1 MKRML
6 KAVALALLV
15 LFATS
20 AAFAA
25 PSAKTAPVTL
35 LLLGNKPTN
44 GRIEAALAEINKL
57 LGPRI
62 GAELKVQY
70 IEWADWQN
78 QYQLAL
84 ASGDSNID
92 LVITATDWLFAREIA
107 RKGGFYPLTPD
118 LIKANAPKTWAEV
131 SPAHWDL
138 CTENGK
144 IWFIPEDQYSQ
155 YTNHGVYWR
164 LDWGKQGGV
173 STVKNFADLEKYFD
187 AVKKNH
193 PEAFPWDVSGKE
205 SSFGQILYG
214 YLQSSIPAQTILGCS
229 TGNHGIFWYNTKDPY
244 TVVSPFMDGKELL
257 DAVQTF
263 DRWAKKGFWRE
274 DVLNYQ
280 GQTREEMYDGLSGAD
295 QHHTQTYVTQTRPQ
309 MDKRQPGSELQFYYF
324 GMENKNVNKDL
335 MTHGAMAVNAAS
347 KNVPL
352 ALKVYELLRNDK
364 QIYMLFNYGI
374 EGVDYVM
381 KSGNV
386 LDRPAGWDVTKQS
399 LDSNFWGGRMD
410 AFEPLNAQHWAD
422 KNKLYAEL
430 NAFAKEYPLEKFAFN
445 NTKVAAEMAAI
456 GDVCSTY
463 MPAFAYGKTGD
474 PVKAVN
480 DFRAALKKA
489 GYDKVKAE
497 IQAQLTAFKTATKK

>member
-1 MKRML
+1 VRKML
-6 KAVALALLV
+6 KAVAIALIVLLA
-15 LFATS
+15 AP

-25 PSAKTAPVTL
+25 DKTTPITM

-44 GRIEAALAEINKL
+44 GRIEAALAEINKIM
-57 LGPRI
+57 GPRI
-62 GAELKVQY
+62 GAELKLHY

-84 ASGDSNID
+84 ASGDSSID
-92 LVITATDWLFAREIA
+92 LVITATDWLMAREIS
-107 RKGGFYPLTPD
+107 RKGGFYALTPD
-118 LIKANAPKTWAEV
+118 LLKKNAPKTWAEV
-131 SPAHWDL
+131 TPAHWDL
-138 CTENGK
+138 CSENGK

-164 LDWGKQGGV
+164 LDWAKQGGV
-173 STVKNFADLEKYFD
+173 TAVKSFADLEKYFD
-187 AVKKNH
+187 GVKKNH
-193 PEAFPWDVSGKE
+193 PEAYPWDVSGKE
-205 SSFGQILYG
+205 ASFGQILYG

-244 TVVSPFMDGKELL
+244 TVVSPFMDGNELVG
-257 DAVQTF
+257 AAQTF

-309 MDKRQPGSELQFYYF
+309 MDKRQSGSELQFYYF

-335 MTHGAMAVNAAS
+335 RTHGAMAVNAAS
-347 KNVPL
+347 KNVAL

-364 QIYMLFNYGI
+364 QIYMLYNYGI

-381 KSGNV
+381 KPGNV
-386 LDRPAGWDVTKQS
+386 LDRPVGWDVTKQA

-410 AFEPLNAQHWAD
+410 AFEPVIAQNWAGA
-422 KNKLYAEL
+422 KGLYAEYEK
-430 NAFAKEYPLEKFAFN
+430 FAKEYPLEKFAFD

-456 GDVCSTY
+456 GDVCGTY
-463 MPAFAYGKTGD
+463 MPALAYGKTGD
-474 PVKAVN
+474 PVKAVA
-480 DFRAALKKA
+480 DFRAAIKKA

-497 IQAQLTAFKTATKK
+497 IQAQLTAFKNAKK

>member
-1 MKRML
+1 MRKLMK
-6 KAVALALLV
+6 VATLALLV
-15 LFATS
+15 LFA
-20 AAFAA
+20 AMPVFAA
-25 PSAKTAPVTL
+25 GPAKVTPITL

-57 LGPRI
+57 IGPRI

-92 LVITATDWLFAREIA
+92 LVITATDWLFAREIS
-107 RKGGFYPLTPD
+107 RKGGFYPLTPA
-118 LIKANAPKTWAEV
+118 LLKANAPKTWAAV

-164 LDWGKQGGV
+164 KDWAAEGGV
-173 STVKNFADLEKYFD
+173 TEVKKFADLEKYFD

-205 SSFGQILYG
+205 SAFGQILYG
-214 YLQSSIPAQTILGCS
+214 YLLSSTPAQTILGCS

-244 TVVSPFMDGKELL
+244 TVVSPFMDGKELI
-257 DAVQTF
+257 DAAQTF
-263 DRWAKKGFWRE
+263 DRWATKGVWRE

-335 MTHGAMAVNAAS
+335 QTHGAMAVNAAS
-347 KNVPL
+347 KNAAK
-352 ALKVYELLRNDK
+352 ALQVYELLRNDK
-364 QIYMLFNYGI
+364 QIYMFFNYGI

-386 LDRPAGWDVTKQS
+386 LDRPEGWDVTKQS

-422 KNKLYAEL
+422 KNKLYAEY
-430 NAFAKEYPLEKFAFN
+430 AKFAMEYPLEKFAFN

-463 MPAFAYGKTGD
+463 MPALAYGKSGD

-497 IQAQLTAFKTATKK
+497 IQSQLTAFKKANKK